1 MASKVKVVEKNQG
14 QKIVWKQSTTKLT
27 FGDDELMVNV
37 ARYQKDWPVQI
48 DICGDK
54 DGNLVLGVGEG
65 RYYVAQVDI
74 PATAYTEPQP
84 IEPENEVKAQS
95 ETDAME
101 DASESSAEMGTY
113 GGMQQRFTPPEPIPL
128 EMSDV
133 VLTLW
138 AIDGLR
144 N

>member
-1 MASKVKVVEKNQG
+1 MATKVKVIEKNEG
-14 QKIVWKQSTTKLT
+14 QKIEWKQNSTKLT

-37 ARYQKDWPVQI
+37 AKYQRDWPVQL

-74 PATAYTEPQP
+74 PATKYTEPQP
-84 IEPENEVKAQS
+84 IEPDESEIEAEAENG
-95 ETDAME
+95 T
-101 DASESSAEMGTY
+101 AEGGGT
-113 GGMQQRFTPPEPIPL
+113 QQRFTPPEPIPM

-133 VLTLW
+133 TLILW